1 MGTPRRRRLRP
12 PTGREGGPGPER
24 NGPAQRQKDYSSQ
37 HTLPRPPSARNA
49 GVCSPH
55 RCTCARPD
63 RLFPP
68 LRCSPSPLRRRLQPA
83 FFPPP
88 YWPPPGGLRPNW
100 PSATC
105 GSCCWARAGRGAVAA
120 AMGGGRGGRG
130 RAGLARAEG
139 DQSID
144 CPLLMATAGDGSK
157 PHASVSPNP
166 LTHLQEVEPRVA
178 KRRLSQARHRATLA
192 RIFSG
197 LQEAVSS
204 QSDNSASKYQVL
216 RKAKKSIQKLEQ
228 TLGSLLKM
236 KESFSL
242 EDRNLS
248 SLENVKE
255 EYVKRHF
262 SNQSTAPAS
271 EAVSESDS
279 TIWYLI
285 QECEKQT
292 VEEDGKT
299 EFIQSPDTSSL
310 DLVEFERYLYFYK
323 HTVDLLIEHGIVCTE
338 EVPLPEVSTVIS
350 HLWQE
355 LSEER
360 RDSILQYCSQR
371 DFLMDHK
378 AACQEPACTEGSVR
392 DSRGNSEEA
401 SGSSVSTP
409 EEVMF
414 EDAFDVA
421 AGFLDGSETQGM
433 SSQSSAFANCTSE
446 NPEDHHRLYLQITDF
461 LKSLFFANTQ
471 FCEEEDLQ
479 FDYETV
485 MLRCT
490 ETFDDEDF

>member
-1 MGTPRRRRLRP
+1 
-12 PTGREGGPGPER
+12 
-24 NGPAQRQKDYSSQ
+24 
-37 HTLPRPPSARNA
+37 
-49 GVCSPH
+49 
-55 RCTCARPD
+55 
-63 RLFPP
+63 
-68 LRCSPSPLRRRLQPA
+68 
-83 FFPPP
+83 
-88 YWPPPGGLRPNW
+88 
-100 PSATC
+100 
-105 GSCCWARAGRGAVAA
+105 
-120 AMGGGRGGRG
+120 
-130 RAGLARAEG
+130 
-139 DQSID
+139 
-144 CPLLMATAGDGSK
+144 
-157 PHASVSPNP
+157 
-166 LTHLQEVEPRVA
+166 LQEVEPRVA
-178 KRRLSQARHRATLA
+178 KRRLSQARHRAMLA
-192 RIFSG
+192 RLFSS
-197 LQEAVSS
+197 LREAVLS

-236 KESFSL
+236 KGSFSL
-242 EDRNLS
+242 EDGNPS
-248 SLENVKE
+248 SLEEVRE

-262 SNQSTAPAS
+262 SNH
-271 EAVSESDS
+271 
-279 TIWYLI
+279 
-285 QECEKQT
+285 
-292 VEEDGKT
+292 
-299 EFIQSPDTSSL
+299 
-310 DLVEFERYLYFYK
+310 RYLYFYK

-338 EVPLPEVSTVIS
+338 EVPLPEVSTAIS

-371 DFLMDHK
+371 DFLMDPK

-421 AGFLDGSETQGM
+421 AGFLDRSETQGM
-433 SSQSSAFANCTSE
+433 SSQSSAFARCTSE

-471 FCEEEDLQ
+471 FCQEEDLQ

>member
-1 MGTPRRRRLRP
+1 
-12 PTGREGGPGPER
+12 
-24 NGPAQRQKDYSSQ
+24 
-37 HTLPRPPSARNA
+37 
-49 GVCSPH
+49 
-55 RCTCARPD
+55 
-63 RLFPP
+63 
-68 LRCSPSPLRRRLQPA
+68 LQ
-83 FFPPP
+83 
-88 YWPPPGGLRPNW
+88 
-100 PSATC
+100 
-105 GSCCWARAGRGAVAA
+105 
-120 AMGGGRGGRG
+120 
-130 RAGLARAEG
+130 
-139 DQSID
+139 Q
-144 CPLLMATAGDGSK
+144 
-157 PHASVSPNP
+157 
-166 LTHLQEVEPRVA
+166 VEPRVA

-192 RIFSG
+192 RLFSG
-197 LQEAVSS
+197 LREAVLS

-242 EDRNLS
+242 EDGNPS
-248 SLENVKE
+248 SLDEVRE

-262 SNQSTAPAS
+262 SSHR
-271 EAVSESDS
+271 
-279 TIWYLI
+279 
-285 QECEKQT
+285 C
-292 VEEDGKT
+292 
-299 EFIQSPDTSSL
+299 SL
-310 DLVEFERYLYFYK
+310 SFHYRYLYFYK

-338 EVPLPEVSTVIS
+338 EVPLPEVSTAIS

-371 DFLMDHK
+371 DFLMDPK

-421 AGFLDGSETQGM
+421 AGFLDRSETQGM
-433 SSQSSAFANCTSE
+433 SSQSSAFASCTSE

-461 LKSLFFANTQ
+461 LKSIFFANTQ
-471 FCEEEDLQ
+471 FCQEEDLQ